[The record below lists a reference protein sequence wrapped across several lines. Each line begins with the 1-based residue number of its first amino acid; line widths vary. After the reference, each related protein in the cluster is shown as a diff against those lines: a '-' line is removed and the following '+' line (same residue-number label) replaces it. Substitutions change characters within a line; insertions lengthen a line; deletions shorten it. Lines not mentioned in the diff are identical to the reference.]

1 MGGDD
6 ALERVAGGEVGAEG
20 GGGGWGAEFER
31 GAGLPDPEFGGVD
44 AVPVAGFAL
53 GEEEEDGGAGA
64 AGAVG
69 RGVAPG
75 FAEVAALGVRLQ
87 AEGGDD
93 GGGGEGGVAEV
104 YRKLSLRARRSARVA
119 MSGARRKGLQASS
132 SDRRLGTVGLP
143 SARIA
148 LTFAA

>member
-1 MGGDD
+1 M
-6 ALERVAGGEVGAEG
+6 ALERVAGGEVGAERG
-20 GGGGWGAEFER
+20 GGGGGAQLER
-31 GAGLPDPEFGGVD
+31 GAGLPDPELGGVD

-53 GEEEEDGGAGA
+53 GEEEEDRRAGA

-75 FAEVAALGVRLQ
+75 FAEMAALRVRLQ
-87 AEGGDD
+87 AECGDD
-93 GGGGEGGVAEV
+93 GLGGEGGVGEV

-132 SDRRLGTVGLP
+132 SERRLGTVGSP
-143 SARIA
+143 RARMA
-148 LTFAA
+148 LTLAA